1 MHWNRAVRAA
11 RTPRQVVMTRLEFEA
26 FLWQRNGPMS
36 AAFVRFPFDIVPCDC
51 GDVNCHGW
59 RLVER
64 PRLTEVS

>member
-1 MHWNRAVRAA
+1 MRRLWA
-11 RTPRQVVMTRLEFEA
+11 TPRATVPQLVMTRAEFEA
-26 FLWQRNGPMS
+26 FLWAPSGPMS

-64 PRLTEVS
+64 RHAEVS